1 MNKIIKQ
8 KSAILGITLIM
19 AVMFSVADMPYV
31 KTEAVYAS
39 ENNGDEGTFPW
50 NGEFSTTTKNAETT
64 KKTPQTTKN
73 TQQATTKN
81 PLDTTK
87 ENDKSSNVDNTA
99 KKDDKNTNSFSN
111 MEESAAKSNVNIP
124 KAKITKIKIKSP
136 KKISVK
142 LKKIKGVNGYQIKI
156 STTNKFKGKETRT
169 YSSKKNIVSIKKLK
183 IGNRYFVKARGYKY
197 SDGVRYYGK
206 WSKIK
211 TVK

>member
-8 KSAILGITLIM
+8 KSAILGIALIM
-19 AVMFSVADMPYV
+19 AVMFSVADMPFV
-31 KTEAVYAS
+31 KTEAIYAS

-50 NGEFSTTTKNAETT
+50 NGEFSTTTKNVETT
-64 KKTPQTTKN
+64 KKTPQTTRN
-73 TQQATTKN
+73 TQQTTTKN
-81 PLDTTK
+81 QLTTTK
-87 ENDKSSNVDNTA
+87 ENDKSSYVDNI

-111 MEESAAKSNVNIP
+111 TEESAAKSNVNIP

-142 LKKIKGVNGYQIKI
+142 LKKIKGVSGYQIKI
-156 STTNKFKGKETRT
+156 STTNKFKGKATKT

-183 IGNRYFVKARGYKY
+183 IGNRYFVKARGYKF
-197 SDGVRYYGK
+197 SDGVKYYGK

-211 TVK
+211 TVR